1 MESSKNK
8 DAVDKFYLKYGFATR
23 ALHAGEKVGQP
34 KTHAHTNAIYQTS
47 TFIFDSAEEGA
58 DLFASKKEGY
68 IYTRMGNPTA
78 LVVEAKLNA
87 LEGSEVKLKDPDN
100 VRVSSLIFASG
111 MGAISSTIL
120 AVMQS
125 GDTMIY
131 GSVLYGATDNL
142 ITTILPKYNINAI
155 PCDTDNIGQ
164 FEEIMKKNPKTKLVL
179 FETPTNPMMTIT
191 DIAAL
196 CKIAKSINPGVVIA
210 VDNTFA
216 TPYLQR
222 PLTLGA
228 DVVMHSTTKYIGG
241 HGTIVGGAVITNR
254 DDLKDKLYHVMKD
267 FGACPSP
274 FDAWLVNQGLK
285 TLPLRMDRHCENA
298 MKVAEFLEKH
308 PKVDKVHYPG
318 LKSFPQHELAKKQM
332 KDFGGMV
339 TFEIKGGYTAATK
352 LLNNVHVMT
361 LAVSLGGVDSLIQHP
376 ASMTHAS
383 VSPEVKKRLGISDNL
398 IRLSVGLEDADDIL
412 TDLDQALLKM

>member
-155 PCDTDNIGQ
+155 PCDTDKIEQ

-179 FETPTNPMMTIT
+179 FETPTNPMMT
-191 DIAAL
+191 
-196 CKIAKSINPGVVIA
+196 AK
-210 VDNTFA
+210 
-216 TPYLQR
+216 
-222 PLTLGA
+222 
-228 DVVMHSTTKYIGG
+228 
-241 HGTIVGGAVITNR
+241 
-254 DDLKDKLYHVMKD
+254 
-267 FGACPSP
+267 
-274 FDAWLVNQGLK
+274 
-285 TLPLRMDRHCENA
+285 
-298 MKVAEFLEKH
+298 
-308 PKVDKVHYPG
+308 
-318 LKSFPQHELAKKQM
+318 
-332 KDFGGMV
+332 
-339 TFEIKGGYTAATK
+339 
-352 LLNNVHVMT
+352 
-361 LAVSLGGVDSLIQHP
+361 
-376 ASMTHAS
+376 
-383 VSPEVKKRLGISDNL
+383 
-398 IRLSVGLEDADDIL
+398 
-412 TDLDQALLKM
+412 

>member
-254 DDLKDKLYHVMKD
+254 DDIKDKLYHVMKD